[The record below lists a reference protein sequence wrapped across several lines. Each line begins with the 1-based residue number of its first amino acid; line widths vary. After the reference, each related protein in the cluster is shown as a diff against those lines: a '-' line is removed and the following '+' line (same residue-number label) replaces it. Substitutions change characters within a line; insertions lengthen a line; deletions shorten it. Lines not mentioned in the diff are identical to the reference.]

1 MSKNDNDFGLK
12 KIDLN
17 EYKLKNNYS
26 SHILVLGILLVS
38 GYFFFNKFYISEKS
52 QVITKDISESKSDID
67 DITIQTDSLTYI
79 TNSSPEVEVKEIG
92 EINEV
97 SYRSGKYY
105 IIAGSFSNYNLSLN
119 KANDLAE
126 NGFNAIIISPINQ
139 NNMYR
144 VAVNTYDEIN
154 NAKKNLSLYKEKLN
168 NELWILKH

>member
-67 DITIQTDSLTYI
+67 DITI
-79 TNSSPEVEVKEIG
+79 
-92 EINEV
+92 
-97 SYRSGKYY
+97 
-105 IIAGSFSNYNLSLN
+105 
-119 KANDLAE
+119 
-126 NGFNAIIISPINQ
+126 
-139 NNMYR
+139 
-144 VAVNTYDEIN
+144 
-154 NAKKNLSLYKEKLN
+154 
-168 NELWILKH
+168 